1 ESAIPVTAF
10 PTRNVCLNRFRKG
23 RKPRGWDC
31 TSRGL
36 WSGHSTVTFDMN
48 QGTRVAASL
57 WILCPSR
64 TRGARRDRQKPMDRI
79 RILLLDDHSL
89 FREGLSRL
97 LEGEPD
103 LKMVACCASVSEATD
118 ILRQKPI
125 DLVLLDYDLGKVRG
139 FEFITQA
146 RQQGFQG
153 RFLMVMGG
161 ETWLD
166 ENAIQALVRAS
177 KHPEGADRA
186 RPFTERE
193 MQVLH
198 GVFEGLSNKEIGARL
213 NISESSVKAALQ
225 QLFQKTGVRTRS
237 QLVRIALEEHGARWK

>member
-1 ESAIPVTAF
+1 
-10 PTRNVCLNRFRKG
+10 
-23 RKPRGWDC
+23 
-31 TSRGL
+31 
-36 WSGHSTVTFDMN
+36 
-48 QGTRVAASL
+48 
-57 WILCPSR
+57 
-64 TRGARRDRQKPMDRI
+64 MDKI
-79 RILLLDDHSL
+79 KILLLDDHAL

-97 LEGEPD
+97 LEAETD
-103 LKMVACCASVSEATD
+103 LEMAACCASVSEA
-118 ILRQKPI
+118 INALRHKPF
-125 DLVLLDYDLGKVRG
+125 DLVLLDYDLGKERG

-146 RQQGFQG
+146 RQLGFHG
-153 RFLMVMGG
+153 RILMVTAGMSDAESVRALDLGVSGIFPKHSSPMVLIQAIRKVMAG

-177 KHPEGADRA
+177 RHPERADQTK
-186 RPFTERE
+186 PFTERE
-193 MQVLH
+193 TQVMR